1 MPTSWRVNNEG
12 SFASVSVQLSNNAS
26 IKTESDAV
34 VSMSEGIEVGGHL
47 QGGLFNSLFRSMLSN
62 ESFFTTRVEATTA
75 DPNRIGDVLIAPSNP
90 GGICLHKIEG
100 PQDAMML
107 TSSSY
112 LACDDA
118 VDVSTVMQRGVKN
131 SLLSGTGFFL
141 MRASGRGVLAISAY
155 GSIHKFVLSPGEHR
169 MVDNGHLV
177 AWSANMDYR
186 TEMAS
191 KSVWRSMSSG
201 EGLMCNFTGP
211 GIIYL
216 QSHKP
221 DDEDG
226 HGAVVGGSGRRR
238 RGGGGGGGATSS
250 TNCICMLF
258 GIGLVFIFCIIFCIV
273 VLVNSGAME
282 KGFDL
287 DGRFRDGEF

>member
-12 SFASVSVQLSNNAS
+12 SFASVSIQLSNAS

-34 VSMSEGIEVGGHL
+34 VTMSEGIEVGGHL
-47 QGGLFNSLFRSMLSN
+47 SGGFFSSFFRSMLSN
-62 ESFFTTRVEATTA
+62 ESFFTTRVETNSSRT
-75 DPNRIGDVLIAPSNP
+75 GDVLIAPSDP
-90 GGICLHKIEG
+90 GGICLHRIEG

-112 LACDDA
+112 LACDDS
-118 VDVSTVMQRGVKN
+118 VDISTVMQRGVQN

-141 MRASGRGVLAISAY
+141 MRASGRGILAISAY
-155 GSIHKFVLSPGEHR
+155 GSIHKFVLAPGERR

-177 AWSANMDYR
+177 AWSANMPYR

-191 KSVWRSMSSG
+191 KSLWNSVSSG
-201 EGLMCNFTGP
+201 EGLMCNFSGP

-221 DDEDG
+221 DALEDG
-226 HGAVVGGSGRRR
+226 NNGKKRLRGGSAVGS
-238 RGGGGGGGATSS
+238 GATIM
-250 TNCICMLF
+250 CFLF
-258 GIGLVFIFCIIFCIV
+258 LMIVLFIVGVIISVSIYFK
-273 VLVNSGAME
+273 LNEFEQNG
-282 KGFDL
+282 
-287 DGRFRDGEF
+287 GRLGEGEF